1 MGKKKKNKKTPP
13 PAEIKQPEIPV
24 SADIPE
30 IPADLPKESAE
41 PRVEEKASEANSETP
56 IVTSTKEIPVNIDLR
71 RAKLAASIRPSSGV
85 EEKLNHRIKPQ
96 SRIRRM
102 LPDILR
108 VVLAFSVIAF
118 GSVIWLK
125 PPLFKASFPITTFR
139 YKGKAA
145 QTARLYRPIAMQ
157 ERYYVEL
164 PQKIEGRYQWF
175 AIDRRRE
182 EVALCEEPSRR
193 FFGKKAIRRGDPL
206 GLDLEFRNIDGSEWL
221 IHF

>member
-1 MGKKKKNKKTPP
+1 
-13 PAEIKQPEIPV
+13 
-24 SADIPE
+24 
-30 IPADLPKESAE
+30 
-41 PRVEEKASEANSETP
+41 
-56 IVTSTKEIPVNIDLR
+56 
-71 RAKLAASIRPSSGV
+71 
-85 EEKLNHRIKPQ
+85 
-96 SRIRRM
+96 M

-221 IHF
+221 IHFYIDSIVFSNNLLSVRLDTDAATSISSGATEP